1 MKKLT
6 LILILSAILG
16 ISTLTGCGSSDKIK
30 VKSTINA
37 ENSSKKNLVYLMAG
51 KISTNENVNISPKIT
66 DKVTET
72 YVDVGSKVKKGDLL
86 IKLDSKELQAQV
98 TKAEAAVNTA
108 QANLVKIHSS
118 ARPEQIYQAQAAVD
132 GAKAKYENSKT
143 TYERNQ
149 KLFDTGA
156 ISKSQLEELQTSL
169 VEAEASYNSS
179 KASLD
184 LLNKGETQESIN
196 IAESQ
201 VKEAQA
207 ALDIAKNQLENAVI
221 ISPISGVVTEKTINT
236 GELAAAGSTLI
247 TVVNSDTMLINAY
260 LPAAYINRVKVGQEV
275 IIKVAEIPDKEFNGE
290 IFMIDSV
297 VDSKNKNILV
307 KVSFKDQYMQLKP
320 GMFVEV
326 GVRD

>member
-16 ISTLTGCGSSDKIK
+16 ISTLTGCGSSDKTK

-72 YVDVGSKVKKGDLL
+72 CVDVGSKVKKGDLL

-108 QANLVKIHSS
+108 QANLVKIHSI

-207 ALDIAKNQLENAVI
+207 ALDIAKNQLENTVI

-247 TVVNSDTMLINAY
+247 TVINSDTMLINAY
-260 LPAAYINRVKVGQEV
+260 LPAAYINRVKIGQEV
-275 IIKVAEIPDKEFNGE
+275 VIKVAEIPDKEFNGE

-307 KVSFKDQYMQLKP
+307 KVSFKNQDMQLKP
-320 GMFVEV
+320 GMLAEV
-326 GVRD
+326 GVKD

>member
-6 LILILSAILG
+6 LMLILSAILG
-16 ISTLTGCGSSDKIK
+16 ISALTGCSSSDKNK
-30 VKSTINA
+30 VKSTINV
-37 ENSSKKNLVYLMAG
+37 ENSNKKALVYLMAG
-51 KISTNENVNISPKIT
+51 KIGTNENVNISPQIT
-66 DKVTET
+66 AKVTET
-72 YVDVGSKVKKGDLL
+72 CVDAGSKVKKGDPL

-108 QANLVKIHSS
+108 QANLIKTQSG
-118 ARPEQIYQAQAAVD
+118 ARPEQIYQAQATVD
-132 GAKAKYENSKT
+132 SAKAKYENSKT

-156 ISKSQLEELQTSL
+156 ISKSQFEELQTSL
-169 VEAEASYNSS
+169 AEAEASYNSA
-179 KASLD
+179 KAALD
-184 LLNKGETQESIN
+184 LLNKGETQETISV
-196 IAESQ
+196 AESQ

-207 ALDIAKNQLENAVI
+207 ALDIAKNQLENSVI
-221 ISPISGVVTEKTINT
+221 ISPISGVVTAKAINA

-260 LPAAYINRVKVGQEV
+260 LPAAYINRVKVGQGV
-275 IIKVAEIPDKEFNGE
+275 VIKVAEIPDKEFNGE

-307 KVSFKDQYMQLKP
+307 KVSFKNQDMQLKP
-320 GMFVEV
+320 GMFAEV
-326 GVRD
+326 GVKD